1 MVSRILAVAFG
12 LAICSLCAAGQAQ
25 DPPEEIS
32 RSAEP
37 FVVGLED
44 ELSISVYKDPE
55 LSRKVKVRPDGKIS
69 LPIIQDV
76 EVVGRTPAEIAG
88 ILSKKL
94 ADYFESDPQVT
105 VIVETINSFRVYFL
119 GEVQKQ
125 GPQQF
130 YRPTRVLQAV
140 ATAGG
145 PTEYAKK
152 QITIVRED
160 GYGVERR
167 IEIDYKK
174 LLEGAP
180 GQENLYLKPG
190 DTLIFK

>member
-1 MVSRILAVAFG
+1 MVARILTLAFG
-12 LAICSLCAAGQAQ
+12 LVAFVCTAGQAQ
-25 DPPEEIS
+25 DESEGFP
-32 RSAEP
+32 RAAEQY
-37 FVVGLED
+37 VVGIED
-44 ELSISVYKDPE
+44 RLKISVYKDLE
-55 LSRKVKVRPDGKIS
+55 LTGSVKVRPDGKIS

-76 EVVGRTPAEIAG
+76 EVVGRTPAEIAS
-88 ILSKKL
+88 ILTQKL
-94 ADYFESDPQVT
+94 SDYFQYAPQVT
-105 VIVETINSFRVYFL
+105 VIVEEINSFRVYFL
-119 GEVQKQ
+119 GEVEKQ
-125 GPQQF
+125 GPIQF

-152 QITIVRED
+152 QITIIREEF
-160 GYGVERR
+160 GIERR

>member
-1 MVSRILAVAFG
+1 MVPRILAVAFG
-12 LAICSLCAAGQAQ
+12 LFICSLCAGQAQ
-25 DPPEEIS
+25 DPPEDVS
-32 RSAEP
+32 KSAEPP
-37 FVVGLED
+37 FVVGIED
-44 ELSISVYKDPE
+44 ELEISVYKDIE
-55 LSRKVKVRPDGKIS
+55 LSKTVKVRPDGKIS

-76 EVVGRTPAEIAG
+76 EVVGRTPAEIAA
-88 ILSKKL
+88 ILTKKL
-94 ADYFESDPQVT
+94 ADYFETDPQVT
-105 VIVETINSFRVYFL
+105 VMVKSINSFRVYFL
-119 GEVQKQ
+119 GEIQKQ

-140 ATAGG
+140 STAGG

-152 QITIVRED
+152 QITIIREEF
-160 GYGVERR
+160 GIERR